1 MAEKTLV
8 EVSPAEIGRRRFLT
22 PDLCTFQRFDSCVNS
37 APHRNL
43 AGMGRQVIDNTGK
56 PVHRILCTGLQEAI
70 AMGIVSG
77 SRIFIGSPK
86 DFYKA
91 AMGAGFVLAAHF

>member
-1 MAEKTLV
+1 V
-8 EVSPAEIGRRRFLT
+8 V

-43 AGMGRQVIDNTGK
+43 AGLGLQVIDNTGK
-56 PVHRILCTGLQEAI
+56 SVHGILCTGLQEAI

-86 DFYKA
+86 DFYEA
-91 AMGAGFVLAAHF
+91 AMGAGFVLAGTLLREPRG